1 CSLYTSTQKPITA
14 AAAMIARKMARKVLE
29 KLISTFSRVSLDVI
43 EQRHETEVH
52 VYLLMAMEK
61 SETGIVGNKVDFV
74 SLVDP
79 EADDILH
86 DTGRGDSGELS
97 ELKAVAMKM
106 DRMNVVAGVAHPNA
120 ITFALF

>member
-1 CSLYTSTQKPITA
+1 
-14 AAAMIARKMARKVLE
+14 
-29 KLISTFSRVSLDVI
+29 
-43 EQRHETEVH
+43 
-52 VYLLMAMEK
+52 MAMEK

-79 EADDILH
+79 EVDDILH
-86 DTGRGDSGELS
+86 DTGRGESGELS
-97 ELKAVAMKM
+97 ELKAVPMKM